1 MAIRNPIPIA
11 ILAVAAAATL
21 SPPERAMADAID
33 GNWCAEAGGRH
44 MSIAGPR
51 IVTPGGQAMQG
62 DYSRHA
68 FTYIVPAAEPGAGAQ
83 VAMVLIDDDTIHLR
97 TDTTAV
103 QIWHRC
109 EFVS

>member
-21 SPPERAMADAID
+21 WPPERAAADAID

-44 MSIAGPR
+44 MSNAGPR

-83 VAMVLIDDDTIHLR
+83 VAMVLIVDDTIHLR